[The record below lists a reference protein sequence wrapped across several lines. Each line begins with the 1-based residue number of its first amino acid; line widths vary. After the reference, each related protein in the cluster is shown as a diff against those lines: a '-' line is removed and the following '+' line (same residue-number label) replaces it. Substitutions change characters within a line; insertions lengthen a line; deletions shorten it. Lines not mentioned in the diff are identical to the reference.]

1 MTQNFE
7 QIINRTMRN
16 CEAVGEVLDEDKI
29 VETPSGNTIKSLP
42 MIAREAEQATTQVV
56 DEIRLR
62 GGYFKT
68 YNTLAEAN
76 ADIANIPFDAT
87 VKVRDALNGGD
98 YYKATSGATNLTKSP
113 YDPVRLVVEQLDER
127 VERKHEEDAE
137 ILVDQDGQIIRR
149 QTPSGDMYL
158 AGLEGSIQKNIQD
171 IQNQQ
176 KYDSEEQLFRLLD
189 VNDRVVFSI
198 LANGDVVTA
207 SGNLNQLI
215 ENLFI
220 KLSDSSNY
228 ELSAYIDASLD
239 VLPANYSIDA
249 ASLVLKSTAVS
260 SNYIKLDTPYRDDDG
275 VVHPCVIQLNKP
287 MLGFKYWMCI
297 TPYGNLQIL
306 EENPCIYG
314 SNDLDSWTLIK
325 GIEQPLDNPPD
336 WDEKG
341 TGEKGFLSDCF
352 WVYDHKTCELYCC
365 YRKCYTHGPDKYNDT
380 DIYQLLYRKTR
391 NGLNWSE
398 PEQMFP
404 DTLAGTDEIAS
415 PSIVWDE
422 TTQKWVMYAFDDG
435 NRLYMRTNDDFRNV
449 EGWSA
454 RIEIGFQAF
463 ASANSLGGW
472 HLETRWVGD
481 RLFMLI
487 NDYRQNGTL
496 YFAYADKTDLSN
508 WTFSNTKLVTGNPGG
523 CYKASFIT
531 EESGASVNIHVF
543 WTDSSNNRK
552 LRKFT
557 ITEGKI

>member
-1 MTQNFE
+1 MPLPDIKEFTGTNITQRKF
-7 QIINRTMRN
+7 Q
-16 CEAVGEVLDEDKI
+16 EAQGKLLEF
-29 VETPSGNTIKSLP
+29 
-42 MIAREAEQATTQVV
+42 V
-56 DEIRLR
+56 DEIDQRQAATAN
-62 GGYFKT
+62 GYYKS
-68 YNTLAEAN
+68 YATLAAAN
-76 ADIANIPFDAT
+76 ADIANIPLT
-87 VKVRDALNGGD
+87 VSVKVLSEENGGE
-98 YYKATSGATNLTKSP
+98 YYKESEEATLLTKSP
-113 YDPVRLVVEQLDER
+113 YDPVRLMTEQLDRR
-127 VERKHEEDAE
+127 VEIENEENAE
-137 ILVDQDGQIIRR
+137 ILVDQNEQIIRK
-149 QTPSGDMYL
+149 QTSSGDMYL
-158 AGLEGSIQKNIQD
+158 AGLEGSIQKNFQD
-171 IQNQQ
+171 VYDRQ
-176 KYDSEEQLFRLLD
+176 KYDSEEPLFRLLD
-189 VNDRVVFSI
+189 ANDSVVFSI

-207 SGNLNQLI
+207 SGNLNQLV
-215 ENLFI
+215 ENLFT
-220 KLSDSSNY
+220 KLSDSSSY

-239 VLPANYSIDA
+239 VLPANYSVNA
-249 ASLVLKSTAVS
+249 ASLALKSTTVS
-260 SNYIKLDTPYRDDDG
+260 NNYIKLDTPYRNDDG

-287 MLGFKYWMCI
+287 ILGFKYWMCI

-365 YRKCYTHGPDKYNDT
+365 YRKCYTYGLSKYNDT

-422 TTQKWVMYAFDDG
+422 TTQKWVMYAFDDS
-435 NRLYMRTNDDFRNV
+435 NRLYMRTNDDFRNKD
-449 EGWSA
+449 GWSA

-463 ASANSLGGW
+463 ASANNLGGW
-472 HLETRWVGD
+472 HLEVRWVGD

-487 NDYRQNGTL
+487 NDFRQNRTL
-496 YFAYADKTDLSN
+496 YFAYADKTDLSR
-508 WTFSNTKLVTGNPGG
+508 WTFSNTKLITGNLSG

-531 EESGASVNIHVF
+531 EEDATSVKIHVF